1 MKSFVV
7 IFFVLFQIICSPP
20 NEKAKRTLQ
29 TEKSNDI
36 IILHTND
43 VHCGVQDII
52 GYDGL
57 MLYKKQ
63 LQKKYNN
70 VMLVD
75 AGDHIQGGTIG
86 QITNG
91 EAIINIM
98 NKLEY
103 EVATIGDHEFHY
115 GIKQLEKIEKLLDC
129 GYISS
134 NYCFKKNK
142 TSIYPPTKI
151 IEKGGK
157 KIGFIGVATPQTL
170 SKTFLIS
177 ILDENG
183 ENVYD
188 FLTDNHSQE
197 LYDRI
202 QQHIDELKKQNC
214 DFIIILGHLGMY
226 GDALEENT
234 SAGLLKNLK
243 GINSLIDGHSHKV
256 YSMTSPDKDGKN
268 VILVQTGTKL
278 ANIGVLTLHENGTL
292 SHFNLDKVPYDPEL
306 ADETLNVTRNQV
318 VRHVDKEMNGYIN
331 DIYSSF
337 SDKLNEVIG
346 KSDFPLNVFKNASES
361 TDYINLLSGRRE
373 NALCNL
379 VTDAMREL
387 GEADVSIMNA
397 GAVPT
402 DIKQGNITYQDI
414 INIMPFSNDVLV
426 KEVTGQTILEALD
439 FGVRSLPDVTTR
451 FPQVSGIT
459 FKVDTSINSTVVID
473 ENEVFEKLGD
483 KQRVYDIRVNGEKLD
498 LNKTYTLSSNS
509 FILGGGDGYTM
520 FSDCET
526 VKTAVA
532 LDNEAVIK
540 YIRNNLNGTIS
551 NKYKTSEGRMII
563 TNGKTNEN
571 ISISLLGFDNLTIT
585 PQLITFNDYI
595 VSLEKVNFEFP
606 KQLNL
611 KTTLTKTTRLRAL
624 QETEKEA
631 LCIIQNEVNETTAK
645 YLCEIP
651 NDNSDSESDINTIKV
666 KTPNITNFNVKL
678 GPYAGEQMSN
688 LKEIDKNDKS
698 LADLVNKT
706 NYILQNC
713 TYEANDDDLVIS
725 GFLYDDVT
733 FSKNDLD
740 LTVLNLD
747 DNEKTNLKCKVVPG
761 TEYNCRLECKMEPN
775 TGYELENSILTDGDK
790 VLITNFKE
798 GAKTTINPRNINQTN
813 SLRINYKKSS
823 GLKGGYIALIVVIP
837 VVAVAIVAA
846 LALLLRKPSA
856 NPNVSI
862 PQESTNNMRM

>member
-1 MKSFVV
+1 M
-7 IFFVLFQIICSPP
+7 
-20 NEKAKRTLQ
+20 Q

-70 VMLVD
+70 VILVD

-115 GIKQLEKIEKLLDC
+115 GIEQLEKIEKLLDC

-214 DFIIILGHLGMY
+214 DFIIILGHLGMN

-243 GINSLIDGHSHKV
+243 SINALVDGHSHKV
-256 YSMTSPDKDGKN
+256 YSMTSPDEDGKN

-459 FKVDTSINSTVVID
+459 FKVDTSINSTVVVD
-473 ENEVFEKLGD
+473 ENEVFKKLGD

-498 LNKTYTLSSNS
+498 LNKKYTLSSNS

-540 YIRNNLNGTIS
+540 YIKDNLNGTIS

-651 NDNSDSESDINTIKV
+651 NDNSDINSIKV
-666 KTPNITNFNVKL
+666 KSNITNFDVKL
-678 GPYAGEQMSN
+678 SPYASEQVSN
-688 LKEIDKNDKS
+688 LKENNNDDKS
-698 LADLVNKT
+698 IADIVNKKI
-706 NYILQNC
+706 YILDNAYA
-713 TYEANDDDLVIS
+713 TYEKDDDNLVIS
-725 GFLYDDVT
+725 GTINNPLT
-733 FSKNDLD
+733 FSNNELN
-740 LTVLNLD
+740 LTVSKLPN
-747 DNEKTNLKCKVVPG
+747 NEKTNLKCTVENG
-761 TEYNCRLECKMEPN
+761 TEYNYRLQCKTDPD
-775 TGYELENSILTDGDK
+775 TGYELENSLLTDDDK
-790 VLITNFKE
+790 LLITNFKE
-798 GAKTTINPRNINQTN
+798 GAESKINDPTTVPTTIPDTSYSGHR
-813 SLRINYKKSS
+813 YKKNSS
-823 GLKGGYIALIVVIP
+823 GLKGGYIALIVVLPI
-837 VVAVAIVAA
+837 VAIASVAA
-846 LALLLRKPSA
+846 LILCSRKSNP
-856 NPNVSI
+856 NPNVSMPDDSVI
-862 PQESTNNMRM
+862 KNIKNI